1 MPSSTSS
8 PSYGGYWDG
17 SDANPNAGGTPPVS
31 TPSPLMRGKMLDTT
45 AMAAAMGSGRP
56 ASYAPADGPRA
67 EIGELCV
74 PLSVSS
80 AFAVATLEGALH
92 ENHDRGAA
100 AILPDGTAL
109 FACLDGHGQEGA
121 SVSGYAT
128 RNLLAGCAA
137 ALQQGHSASDAI
149 TMAYHRTTSTM
160 PQNVSDCRFS
170 GSTAILMVIQH
181 NGAGKRT
188 ATTGW
193 VGDSRAVVARLR
205 VQPGPARSA
214 PKLETVPL
222 TKDHK
227 PTDPKERERLLA
239 ARACVRPS
247 RVMHPHTGA
256 WIEVGAVRVWDASQ
270 VYGVAMSRSLGDMQV
285 HPYLISIPEIATRQ
299 LDDKDRIIVLATDGV
314 WDVMENEEVGQLA
327 TGETPARA
335 CQEIVSVCARRWDT
349 QMPGRRDDITSVV
362 VDLTHPDLNPEG
374 VSSS

>member
-1 MPSSTSS
+1 
-8 PSYGGYWDG
+8 
-17 SDANPNAGGTPPVS
+17 
-31 TPSPLMRGKMLDTT
+31 
-45 AMAAAMGSGRP
+45 MAAAMGSGRP

-74 PLSVSS
+74 PLSLSG
-80 AFAVATLEGALH
+80 AFAVASLEGALH

-149 TMAYHRTTSTM
+149 TTAYHRTTSTM

-188 ATTGW
+188 VTTGW

-205 VQPGPARSA
+205 VQPGPVRSA

-285 HPYLISIPEIATRQ
+285 RPFSQHAALLFPQGARSTPPFRLSPSPYSPAASPDRLQPFASAQAPVHLPPHAHALLRAGSSVSD
-299 LDDKDRIIVLATDGV
+299 LDTGDRHA
-314 WDVMENEEVGQLA
+314 
-327 TGETPARA
+327 PA
-335 CQEIVSVCARRWDT
+335 
-349 QMPGRRDDITSVV
+349 G
-362 VDLTHPDLNPEG
+362 
-374 VSSS
+374 

>member
-1 MPSSTSS
+1 
-8 PSYGGYWDG
+8 
-17 SDANPNAGGTPPVS
+17 
-31 TPSPLMRGKMLDTT
+31 MRGKMLDTT

>member
-1 MPSSTSS
+1 
-8 PSYGGYWDG
+8 
-17 SDANPNAGGTPPVS
+17 
-31 TPSPLMRGKMLDTT
+31 MRGKMLDTA

-285 HPYLISIPEIATRQ
+285 RPFFPQGARPIPALGLSPSPYSPAASCTRT
-299 LDDKDRIIVLATDGV
+299 L
-314 WDVMENEEVGQLA
+314 
-327 TGETPARA
+327 
-335 CQEIVSVCARRWDT
+335 ARRFI
-349 QMPGRRDDITSVV
+349 RI
-362 VDLTHPDLNPEG
+362 
-374 VSSS
+374 

>member
-1 MPSSTSS
+1 
-8 PSYGGYWDG
+8 
-17 SDANPNAGGTPPVS
+17 
-31 TPSPLMRGKMLDTT
+31 
-45 AMAAAMGSGRP
+45 
-56 ASYAPADGPRA
+56 
-67 EIGELCV
+67 
-74 PLSVSS
+74 
-80 AFAVATLEGALH
+80 
-92 ENHDRGAA
+92 
-100 AILPDGTAL
+100 
-109 FACLDGHGQEGA
+109 
-121 SVSGYAT
+121 
-128 RNLLAGCAA
+128 
-137 ALQQGHSASDAI
+137 
-149 TMAYHRTTSTM
+149 M

-188 ATTGW
+188 VTTGW

-285 HPYLISIPEIATRQ
+285 RPFFPQGARPIPALGLSPSPYSPAASCTRT
-299 LDDKDRIIVLATDGV
+299 L
-314 WDVMENEEVGQLA
+314 
-327 TGETPARA
+327 
-335 CQEIVSVCARRWDT
+335 ARRFI
-349 QMPGRRDDITSVV
+349 RI
-362 VDLTHPDLNPEG
+362 
-374 VSSS
+374 